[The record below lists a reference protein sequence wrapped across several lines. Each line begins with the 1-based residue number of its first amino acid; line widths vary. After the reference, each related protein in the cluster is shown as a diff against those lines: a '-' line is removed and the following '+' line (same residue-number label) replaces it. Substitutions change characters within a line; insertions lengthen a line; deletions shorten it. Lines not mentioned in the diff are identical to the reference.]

1 MGDLKLASGNG
12 TDAAAIADAVAAVP
26 IADAEVLE
34 DDEEGKCCTGMRIT

>member
-12 TDAAAIADAVAAVP
+12 TDAAAIAVAAVP